1 MTTTRIICGS
11 THGAWDEWGAHCS
24 ICHPAR
30 CTCADEGARYST
42 IRCPVH
48 GAAVTYQPD
57 PRDAEIARLLTD
69 VDQLMADL
77 TRLRAALA
85 AGPAALRVMSRD
97 YEDNVVAN
105 TLLVPDARERG
116 LRRCS
121 DLISDARIVEAAQE
135 VAMKGGG

>member
-1 MTTTRIICGS
+1 MA
-11 THGAWDEWGAHCS
+11 THKCAWC
-24 ICHPAR
+24 PAS
-30 CTCADEGARYST
+30 YST
-42 IRCPVH
+42 AVEVNRHQMGCPY
-48 GAAVTYQPD
+48 TPD
-57 PRDAEIARLLTD
+57 PRDAEIARLKAEADTR
-69 VDQLMADL
+69 VQLMAD
-77 TRLRAALA
+77 TVDRFQVRAEKAEADLAAHKRALA